1 MKWRPWTMSS
11 TSVKGDAL
19 GWVMISS
26 SKPPN
31 PSSPCFILPQQNIV
45 MNAFQILS
53 SRNRQN

>member
-19 GWVMISS
+19 GLVMISS

-31 PSSPCFILPQQNIV
+31 PSSPCFILPQQNMV
-45 MNAFQILS
+45 YECLS
-53 SRNRQN
+53 DFKQPESSK